1 MTSTAKQPTVAI
13 AYGLGEGPAVSK
25 RLREALSHKGY
36 ALIDNVSQ
44 ADVVIA
50 HSGGIYS
57 LPTDATNK
65 VVLLVAPSCGRK
77 GRSLTRTQFSKVGK
91 DLRFAVKHRRVGG
104 WLRKSYHNAAYLARD
119 PLAVKTM
126 WRTAQSSG
134 NFLPALQADKVAVI
148 CYRDDPWSG
157 YVQAEQIQNNQH
169 YSFIEHNGVHDDLW
183 SNPQE
188 YISVIQY
195 LYES

>member
-1 MTSTAKQPTVAI
+1 MTQATPTPTVAI

-25 RLREALSHKGY
+25 RLRAALSHEGY

-44 ADVVIA
+44 ADIVIA

-65 VVLLVAPSCGRK
+65 VVLLVGPSCGRR
-77 GRSLTRTQFSKVGK
+77 GRSLAWTQFNKVGQ
-91 DLRFAVKHRRVGG
+91 DLRFSVKHRRVGS
-104 WLRKSYHNAAYLARD
+104 WLRKSYHNAAYVARD
-119 PLAVKTM
+119 PRAVKTM
-126 WRTAQSSG
+126 WRAAQSRG
-134 NFLPALQADKVAVI
+134 NFLPALNADQVAVI
-148 CYRDDPWSG
+148 CYKGDPWSG
-157 YVQAEQIQNNQH
+157 YIEAEQVEHNKH
-169 YSFIEHNGVHDDLW
+169 YSFIEHSGVHDDLW

>member
-1 MTSTAKQPTVAI
+1 MSSQTSNPTVAI
-13 AYGLGEGPAVSK
+13 AYGLGEGPAISK
-25 RLREALSHKGY
+25 RLREGLNEKGY

-44 ADVVIA
+44 ADIVIA
-50 HSGGIYS
+50 HSGAIYS

-65 VVLLVAPSCGRK
+65 VVLLIGPSCGRK
-77 GRSLTRTQFSKVGK
+77 GRSLTRTQFNKVGQ

-119 PLAVKTM
+119 PQALKTM
-126 WRTAQSSG
+126 WRAAQSNGS
-134 NFLPALQADKVAVI
+134 FLPALSADKVAVI
-148 CYRDDPWSG
+148 CYKDDPWSG
-157 YVQAEQIQNNQH
+157 YIQSDQVENNQH
-169 YSFIEHNGVHDDLW
+169 YSFIDHSGVHDDLW
-183 SNPQE
+183 TNPQE

>member
-1 MTSTAKQPTVAI
+1 MGSVDSSPTVAI
-13 AYGLGEGPAVSK
+13 AYGLGEGPAISR
-25 RLREALSHKGY
+25 RLREGLAEKGY

-44 ADVVIA
+44 ADIVIA

-65 VVLLVAPSCGRK
+65 VVLLVGPSCGRR
-77 GRSLTRTQFSKVGK
+77 GRSLARMQFNKVGI

-104 WLRKSYHNAAYLARD
+104 WLRKSYHNAAYVTRD
-119 PLAVKTM
+119 PCALRAM
-126 WRTAQSSG
+126 WRVAQSKG
-134 NFLPALQADKVAVI
+134 NFLPALNADKVAVI
-148 CYRDDPWSG
+148 SYKGDPWSG
-157 YVQAEQIQNNQH
+157 YIDAQQVASNEH
-169 YSFIEHNGVHDDLW
+169 YSFIEHNGLHDDLW
-183 SNPQE
+183 TNPQE